1 MGPPTIARDRFD
13 YDKAVTTSWKRMMLL
28 NLVKLRYGDT
38 PMFLDVASI
47 INSYSLEAQISLGAG
62 IAETPGFD
70 TGSIG
75 GAGRYADKPTIT
87 YNPLL
92 GERFTRSLMTPLPPG
107 VVVSLIQSGW
117 AADAVMQMMVS
128 SVNGVQ
134 NRFGGG
140 ARARGADPEFQKIC
154 ATLRR
159 IQASGVVGMRVEKTK
174 EQEWAVMTLHRKNI
188 TPELQEDI
196 RTLRGLL
203 GIRHDAKDIRV
214 VYGSAPQNDE
224 ELAMV
229 TRSFLEILID
239 TAASIEVPE
248 SHVGGGERY
257 QDRGLRHGR
266 GRRLPTHGP
275 DPERTGQAGERLR
288 SHTLRGPLVLD
299 REPGLPVE
307 AGLLVPDDHL
317 LVDGRRPRERCCR
330 SSRFPRVEP
339 REAEFF
345 LSTMFLLTC
354 PSFSLSVR
362 TGGFPVSRRAGPSHG
377 VYTGGERPSEAG
389 AGMIFQAEVA
399 RCGMAWRN
407 GE

>member
-1 MGPPTIARDRFD
+1 MLRAAIGWLCLGALLLTGCASMGPPTIARDRFD

-140 ARARGADPEFQKIC
+140 ARARGADPEFHKIV

-203 GIRHDAKDIRV
+203 GIRQDAKDIRV

-248 SHVGGGERY
+248 SHVGEGSVTKTAIFDTDAAVGY
-257 QDRGLRHGR
+257 QPMVRIRSGR
-266 GRRLPTHGP
+266 
-275 DPERTGQAGERLR
+275 DKPENAFVAIPYGDHWFWIENRDYR
-288 SHTLRGPLVLD
+288 SKQIF
-299 REPGLPVE
+299 
-307 AGLLVPDDHL
+307 
-317 LVDGRRPRERCCR
+317 
-330 SSRFPRVEP
+330 S
-339 REAEFF
+339 F
-345 LSTMFLLTC
+345 LMII
-354 PSFSLSVR
+354 FSL
-362 TGGFPVSRRAGPSHG
+362 TDAGPAKG
-377 VYTGGERPSEAG
+377 TPIVTIPAG
-389 AGMIFQAEVA
+389 
-399 RCGMAWRN
+399 
-407 GE
+407 